1 MLTREEQIVKNS
13 GESMFKMQEI
23 MEGSKQKRSIS
34 KEVFLPHEFI
44 PPLGTEFVFIINK
57 QGRIEQSI
65 YNKAHNLTKEK
76 KEMFSMCVQLHNSM
90 QSDFDDQFGT
100 VFYTLTERE
109 NARFVSIPI
118 PAGVLL
124 AKLDK
129 SIDPIIFVNEIMG
142 MLKFSKL

>member
-1 MLTREEQIVKNS
+1 MSQHVL
-13 GESMFKMQEI
+13 
-23 MEGSKQKRSIS
+23 S
-34 KEVFLPHEFI
+34 KEVFFQHGFV
-44 PPLGTEFVFIINK
+44 PPVGVEFVFIINK

-65 YNKAHNLTKEK
+65 HNKNPNLTKEK

-90 QSDFDDQFGT
+90 QSDFDDQFGA
-100 VFYTLTERE
+100 VSYTLTERE

-129 SIDPIIFVNEIMG
+129 SIDPILFVNEIVG
-142 MLKFSKL
+142 ILKFSNKC